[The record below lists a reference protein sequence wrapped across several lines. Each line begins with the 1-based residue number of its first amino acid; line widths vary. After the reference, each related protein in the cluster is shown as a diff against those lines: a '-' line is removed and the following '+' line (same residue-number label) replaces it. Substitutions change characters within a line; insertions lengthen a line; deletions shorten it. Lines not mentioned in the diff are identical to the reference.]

1 MATPET
7 AAPVD
12 TRARWGVLFGWVA
25 GGAAGVLVNTALEL
39 LLGAS
44 WPEALG
50 IFGLFVVGA
59 FAGMRLAKTLGPRA
73 FRILGISAGL
83 LVAATA
89 LVLFVTFV
97 R

>member
-1 MATPET
+1 MTKSEPPL
-7 AAPVD
+7 PVD
-12 TRARWGVLFGWVA
+12 SRARWGVVFGWVA
-25 GGAAGVLVNTALEL
+25 GGAAGVLINTALEVA
-39 LLGAS
+39 LGAS
-44 WPEALG
+44 WPEAWG

-59 FAGMRLAKTLGPRA
+59 FGGMRLAKTLGSRA
-73 FRILGISAGL
+73 FRVLGIAAGL